1 MPVSTRFVAGRQQFV
16 DEGGLPIAGGKLY
29 IGQPNQ
35 DPKVE
40 TLTVCSDRGM
50 TTPLAQPILLDEFGR
65 TQVSVWVDES
75 YSYVLD
81 GPDDVQI
88 DEEQYI
94 EVPDIPALVA
104 AAVADL
110 AATLNSGYL
119 NLIVNG
125 AMSVAGD
132 AAVTLTGSFL
142 EGQVRSV
149 WGRAL
154 NVSAGTFDQNQDD
167 AFGVTGWS
175 ARFAGVTCPNTGD
188 YIEAQFRILGADAI
202 RLSNRAATFSALV
215 DHDVGA
221 AVDYRITVA
230 RANALD
236 DFSAVTTIDVSADTA
251 VPTGTATRL
260 TFSVPDMGDCT
271 NGVAITVR
279 ILSGQITT
287 KNFRVTEAQMEVGAV
302 RTEFQTLGHQVA
314 SAAILLDQIATD
326 AAEAINEAVSSIQ
339 SLGVNWTSPQLIGS
353 GLSIPGVGFS
363 AIAGMTDREIA
374 LYEPSGVGLGE
385 LRWYRF
391 NGSAW
396 AEIGTGLVRTGGSG
410 KPTITRLSGS

>member
-1 MPVSTRFVAGRQQFV
+1 
-16 DEGGLPIAGGKLY
+16 
-29 IGQPNQ
+29 
-35 DPKVE
+35 
-40 TLTVCSDRGM
+40 
-50 TTPLAQPILLDEFGR
+50 
-65 TQVSVWVDES
+65 VWVDES